1 MKTNYKEN
9 EYKIVYSLKIA
20 MYLIKQGHKVI
31 TTMPNPEEPQYT
43 TWIFQMDDTL
53 QLDFERAKGGNRN
66 GRRNEE

>member
-1 MKTNYKEN
+1 MNTKNEN

-20 MYLIKQGHKVI
+20 MYLIKKGHKVV

-53 QLDFERAKGGNRN
+53 ETDFNSAKGGCRN
-66 GRRNEE
+66 GK

>member
-43 TWIFQMDDTL
+43 T
-53 QLDFERAKGGNRN
+53 
-66 GRRNEE
+66 

>member
-1 MKTNYKEN
+1 MNTNNEN

-20 MYLIKQGHKVI
+20 MYLIKKGHKVI

-53 QLDFERAKGGNRN
+53 EADFNSAKGGFRI
-66 GRRNEE
+66 GRK

>member
-1 MKTNYKEN
+1 MKTNINNN

-20 MYLIKQGHKVI
+20 MFLIKKGHLVV

-53 QLDFERAKGGNRN
+53 EADFEKAKGGC
-66 GRRNEE
+66 RNERK

>member
-1 MKTNYKEN
+1 MNTNNEN
-9 EYKIVYSLKIA
+9 EYKIIYSLKIA

-53 QLDFERAKGGNRN
+53 EADFNKIKGGCRN
-66 GRRNEE
+66 GGK